1 MKQGLVAHEPYSFVV
16 MGDNDQLENPLLQ
29 PAVDRALESLH
40 QPNTYT
46 DTVDALTSILFHD
59 DVVGPAA
66 PPLPQDEA
74 EGCQPGL
81 LTALGVRQHRRL
93 GAHLRRAYVILC
105 RAAVV
110 IVVGVDVAGGGVVVA
125 NCESV
130 TPVARAYCR
139 YGDRAKFLPKRF
151 DATQVQAQ
159 STDYSRTIFSVAS
172 MLQGLFPQDTRSNS
186 KQNIAGGVPIYVRP
200 RSVDEALL
208 PADRC
213 VRPCV
218 GHLNGISMR
227 CVWLCASFA
236 QVHCPKG
243 ASSAAWIKA
252 HVLRSRNRAVAQR
265 LAMLAE
271 VPVQEIPRPVKVA
284 DVIYAQACH
293 GRPLPCWVTGCMPTE
308 LVPQLLKEAD
318 WEYSQR
324 CVVGFVC
331 QPSLHLYV
339 SRQHRPQV
347 LQPFQCHARTAAS

>member
-1 MKQGLVAHEPYSFVV
+1 MLVVV
-16 MGDNDQLENPLLQ
+16 
-29 PAVDRALESLH
+29 
-40 QPNTYT
+40 
-46 DTVDALTSILFHD
+46 
-59 DVVGPAA
+59 VV
-66 PPLPQDEA
+66 
-74 EGCQPGL
+74 
-81 LTALGVRQHRRL
+81 
-93 GAHLRRAYVILC
+93 
-105 RAAVV
+105 
-110 IVVGVDVAGGGVVVA
+110 VVVA

-130 TPVARAYCR
+130 MPVARAYCR

-218 GHLNGISMR
+218 GHLIGISMR